1 MPPVPLLSK
10 VAGPTTVTSEGDSA
24 FNPANW
30 LELAEQPTSVTAR
43 LLLRV
48 NPLLVELVTIRPYR
62 NTPSDS
68 LTVTLPMMFAVDP
81 YHAPMLMLKALFE
94 LVGTMIEDPD
104 AFRSDIREQLLEL
117 ADTVPLAPMVA
128 IREKKARTF
137 VKEAVG
143 NLLINQRTNCIRAN

>member
-48 NPLLVELVTIRPYR
+48 NPLLVELVTTRPYR

-68 LTVTLPMMFAVDP
+68 LTVTLPTIFAVDP
-81 YHAPMLMLKALFE
+81 YHAPMLMLKALLTTTFSVHVPVTKMYAPGPVTLAKAE
-94 LVGTMIEDPD
+94 VMVGK
-104 AFRSDIREQLLEL
+104 SLG
-117 ADTVPLAPMVA
+117 LAPEQSTS
-128 IREKKARTF
+128 RY
-137 VKEAVG
+137 
-143 NLLINQRTNCIRAN
+143 CCPW